1 MQLSILL
8 HAAYNLF
15 LALTSLKCRQLRV
28 RQWTE
33 ISIITF
39 DVNCRVDSDMTIK
52 ISDFGLSRDIHSD
65 DYYRLTHKSK
75 VPVKWMPP
83 ESLHDGMFTH
93 QSDVV

>member
-8 HAAYNLF
+8 HVTYNLF
-15 LALTSLKCRQLRV
+15 LTLASLKYRQLKLDNGLKLV
-28 RQWTE
+28 V
-33 ISIITF
+33 TF

>member
-1 MQLSILL
+1 
-8 HAAYNLF
+8 
-15 LALTSLKCRQLRV
+15 
-28 RQWTE
+28 
-33 ISIITF
+33 
-39 DVNCRVDSDMTIK
+39 MTIK